1 MVNDFVAREDLSL
14 FTSGPR
20 FTLAKVFLGE
30 KMENYVAN
38 FDLLVRELPAAR
50 NYLVFAG
57 LEHVVAYLLNLRFN
71 REQCAW
77 IKRSFG
83 FSREVMKYFENFRFR
98 GDVWA
103 MPEGSIFFPQEPV
116 IRVSAPI
123 IEAQFIEMYLIN
135 TVYVQTILATKIAR
149 FVAAANGKSV
159 IIGWNR
165 SYGSD
170 TAMKS
175 ARINEIFGNASSLS
189 LYHYK
194 HASHVFSTSTFH
206 YLIMAFKNEQVA
218 LEAYLRQMDGH
229 GYVLVDTYNTARGI
243 DNFIQAAKVVALEA
257 YLRQMDGH
265 GYVLVDTYNT
275 ARGID
280 NFIQAAKVVAREGI
294 RPVGIQLDSGD
305 LYSLSRLARRK
316 LDAAG
321 LRYVKIFAMSNL
333 NEHRV
338 AELERRQAPIDVYA
352 GVTDLLTPPDA
363 PTLELVYKLSELRQG
378 KFVVPKMKTSSK
390 KASLPGRKQVFR
402 FTGRG
407 KYTHDVI
414 ALDSEHLKHGRPLL
428 VPIIQKGKLVRRLPG
443 LTGIRSH
450 YQNDYDHF
458 STNLHSFNKKVNY
471 PVSVSTE
478 LKQLV
483 EEARRAFSS
492 DSRNGD
498 V

>member
-243 DNFIQAAKVVALEA
+243 DNFIQAAKVVA
-257 YLRQMDGH
+257 
-265 GYVLVDTYNT
+265 
-275 ARGID
+275 
-280 NFIQAAKVVAREGI
+280 REGI